1 MASSP
6 KPLLALVLIVPWL
19 CCGPSLANPTYAIA
33 HGGGLHE
40 EASRFLPGAYFFHK
54 GCEYQKRG
62 EMTAAIDAW
71 LTSASWAMKDAQYNL
86 GIVYFKGLGVPTDR
100 PKGIA
105 WLALSAERGTPDFE
119 KSLAAAWQEASDA
132 ERDAANATW
141 RELKP
146 RYGDTAT
153 LGRARARFVNELNSI
168 TGSRVGMPGPVRVWT
183 AGTGQIDVALF
194 RESMEELAEVN
205 FGAEPRGT
213 VQVGPLQYTASPG
226 DSRQ

>member
-1 MASSP
+1 MVSSP
-6 KPLLALVLIVPWL
+6 KPLVALVWALSWL
-19 CCGPSLANPTYAIA
+19 CCGPSLASPTFDIA

-71 LTSASWAMKDAQYNL
+71 LISASWAMKDAQYNL
-86 GIVYFKGLGVPTDR
+86 GIVYFKGLGVATDR

-105 WLALSAERGTPDFE
+105 WLALSAERGMPAFE
-119 KSLAAAWQEASDA
+119 SSLAAAWQEASDA
-132 ERDAANATW
+132 EREAANATW

-168 TGSRVGMPGPVRVWT
+168 TGSRVGMPGAVKVWT
-183 AGTGQIDVALF
+183 AATGQVDGAVF
-194 RESMEELAEVN
+194 RERMQELAEVN
-205 FGAEPRGT
+205 FGAEPQGT
-213 VQVGPLQYTASPG
+213 VQVGPLQYPANPD
-226 DSRQ
+226 DSRK